1 MRSLLK
7 AGLGLLLLA
16 FVLIGLFYSLLR
28 AQGTSR
34 PANPESRMLA
44 SETRSVPA
52 AITTINLGGPIDLTL
67 RQGAVASLTVRGE
80 QRLLGNVETVS
91 EGNNLHIET
100 KGMLLHH
107 KQPLQVVLVL
117 PALDTLHIQGSG
129 DSTVNGFSGDRLEL
143 TLHGSG
149 NVKFN
154 GRYREVEA
162 GLKGSGDIELNGG
175 SSDKV
180 DVKVVGSGSMTVV
193 GSTKVFKVE
202 QMGSGDLDAEHL
214 SADNVTIDL
223 MGSGDAVLQARK
235 SASVDLRGSG
245 DITVRGNPDQ
255 RNIKRNGSGDVSF
268 E

>member
-7 AGLGLLLLA
+7 VGFGLLLLA
-16 FVLIGLFYSLLR
+16 FVLIGLFYSMLR

-34 PANPESRMLA
+34 PANPEGRIVA
-44 SETRSVPA
+44 SEVRPVGGGV
-52 AITTINLGGPIDLTL
+52 TTINLGGPIDMTL

-80 QRLLGNVETVS
+80 QRLLGNVETIS
-91 EGNNLHIET
+91 EGNTLNIDT

-117 PALDTLHIQGSG
+117 PELDTVRIRGSG

-143 TLHGSG
+143 QLNGSG

-162 GLKGSGDIELNGG
+162 GLQGSGDLELNGG

-180 DVKVVGSGSMTVV
+180 DVHVVGSGSMTVV
-193 GSTKVFKVE
+193 GAAKAFKVV

-214 SADNVTIDL
+214 SADAVSIEL
-223 MGSGDAVLQARK
+223 IGSGSAIVQARK
-235 SASVDLRGSG
+235 SATAVLRGSG
-245 DITVRGNPDQ
+245 DITVHGNPED
-255 RNIKRNGSGDVSF
+255 RHITHNGSGDVSF